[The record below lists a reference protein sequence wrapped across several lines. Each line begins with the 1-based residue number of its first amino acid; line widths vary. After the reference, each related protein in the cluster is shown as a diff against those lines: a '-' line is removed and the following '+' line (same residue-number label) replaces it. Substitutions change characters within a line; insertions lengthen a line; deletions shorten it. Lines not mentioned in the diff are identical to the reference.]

1 MIILE
6 YIGFTNTVIKALNKA
21 IAPEKLNDIN
31 PNLIGDKFWAK
42 PISQKQQTKVIQ
54 IESELS
60 TWTV

>member
-31 PNLIGDKFWAK
+31 PNLIGDKF
-42 PISQKQQTKVIQ
+42 
-54 IESELS
+54 
-60 TWTV
+60 